1 MNLRPRMLTTT
12 DEMEAIINEAQV
24 CYVGMSD
31 NNTPYVL
38 PMNFAYADGVIFLH
52 SAQEGQK
59 IDVLKSNPLVSINF
73 NTGNE
78 LFHRHKEVG
87 CSWGMKFRSVI
98 VSGRARFIEDYTEKY
113 RIMQLV
119 MEKYAGEKFEFAEPS
134 IKNVAVIRIE
144 VERMTGKVYGEE
156 RLELL

>member
-78 LFHRHKEVG
+78 LF
-87 CSWGMKFRSVI
+87 
-98 VSGRARFIEDYTEKY
+98 
-113 RIMQLV
+113 
-119 MEKYAGEKFEFAEPS
+119 
-134 IKNVAVIRIE
+134 
-144 VERMTGKVYGEE
+144 
-156 RLELL
+156 